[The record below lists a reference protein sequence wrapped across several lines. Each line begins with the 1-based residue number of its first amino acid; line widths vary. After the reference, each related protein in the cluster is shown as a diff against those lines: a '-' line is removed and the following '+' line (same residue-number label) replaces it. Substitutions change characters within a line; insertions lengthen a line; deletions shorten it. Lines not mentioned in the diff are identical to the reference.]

1 MTLSGWR
8 AAVSRAMSEPMEWRD
23 EPRRGQ
29 TGSVDERA
37 AVQSASAAMDASGAP
52 AERPCPGRSGAS
64 TPQPWFA
71 NARASSAQT
80 E

>member
-1 MTLSGWR
+1 
-8 AAVSRAMSEPMEWRD
+8 MSEPMEWPTSRAVAK
-23 EPRRGQ
+23 PAA
-29 TGSVDERA
+29 SMSA